1 MTIEEKIAHIQSVVM
16 EEARG
21 KGNAIIEQHKKAL
34 DHIFETHRQEVTRQ
48 SQTRIKGETTS
59 ARQQLNTAAS
69 KRQIQLKREL
79 SKVKHTLKT
88 QLFEEVRELLEEYM
102 KTEDYKELLAAY
114 IAKAARFADGQSFV
128 IYINPSDADKKDY
141 LEERTGMTVTMGKD
155 DFVGGIRAV
164 IPERNILM
172 DYSFEGA
179 MEKEYEEFIF
189 KGGAGIE

>member
-1 MTIEEKIAHIQSVVM
+1 MTIEEKIAHIQDVVM

-21 KGNAIIEQHKKAL
+21 KGNAVIEKHKQAL

-48 SQTRIKGETTS
+48 SQTRIKAETTS

-79 SKVKHTLKT
+79 SKVKNTLKT
-88 QLFEEVRELLEEYM
+88 QLFEEVRELLNEYM
-102 KTEDYKELLAAY
+102 KTEEYQELLVLY
-114 IAKAARFADGQSFV
+114 ITKAVKYANGQPFM
-128 IYINPSDADKKDY
+128 IYINATDADKKDY
-141 LEERTGMTVTMGKD
+141 LEERTGLTITVAQD

-179 MEKEYEEFIF
+179 LEQEYEDFIF
-189 KGGAGIE
+189 RGGAGIE